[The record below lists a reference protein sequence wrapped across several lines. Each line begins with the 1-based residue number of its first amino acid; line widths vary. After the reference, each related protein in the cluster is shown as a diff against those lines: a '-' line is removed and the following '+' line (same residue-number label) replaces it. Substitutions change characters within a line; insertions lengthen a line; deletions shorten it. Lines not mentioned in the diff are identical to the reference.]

1 MSNTKITVVSYC
13 HEAHKCWIPFWA
25 EQLSKQILK
34 DFDVLFIAHN
44 WSGTLEEQELEFRTM
59 LDKQEFYDFWQGI
72 KGKKRFKVYS
82 SPPVIGDVI
91 DEGCRSVETEYF
103 AHWDIDDPMHP
114 DRLRLQYEFLVA
126 NPDTDFLNARAVGFH
141 GEVPEWPEDLCE
153 HAPEENPLVTQL
165 TDPRL
170 QTHDQIRQVLEGG
183 HNCLAHG
190 LMVYRPEVILDLGG
204 FSRSD
209 VKLDGK
215 SPDFETWK
223 KALMAGYK
231 FHRLPEL
238 LMMWRL
244 DSSSIRHV

>member
-1 MSNTKITVVSYC
+1 MVQLNRITVVSYC
-13 HEAHKCWIPFWA
+13 HEAHEPWIPFWI
-25 EQLSKQILK
+25 EQISAQDTTAFHLI
-34 DFDVLFIAHN
+34 FIFHN
-44 WSGTLEEQELEFRTM
+44 WKDKEKLKASKKLLDDAFGFRIM
-59 LDKQEFYDFWQGI
+59 LYEYE
-72 KGKKRFKVYS
+72 S
-82 SPPVIGDVI
+82 EPVIGEVI
-91 DEGCRSVETEYF
+91 DFACSKVETEFF
-103 AHWDIDDPMHP
+103 AHWDVDDPMHP
-114 DRLRLQYEFLVA
+114 SRIRLQDEFLSA
-126 NPDTDFLNARAVGFH
+126 YPDVDFLNARAVGFH
-141 GEVPEWPEDLCE
+141 GEIPEWPEDLME
-153 HAPEENPLVTQL
+153 HKAGESPLVHQL

-170 QTHDQIRQVLEGG
+170 QEHDQIKRVLMGG

-190 LMVYRPEVILDLGG
+190 LMVYRPEVILKLGG

>member
-1 MSNTKITVVSYC
+1 MVSKITVVSYC
-13 HEAHKCWIPFWA
+13 HEAHKPWIPFWA
-25 EQLSKQILK
+25 EQISKQTSK
-34 DFDVLFIAHN
+34 DFKVLFIAHN
-44 WSGTLEEQELEFRTM
+44 WGPEGEEQVWKNSTEVAKIAAKHFDDEL
-59 LDKQEFYDFWQGI
+59 YHN
-72 KGKKRFKVYS
+72 RFNIHSYW

-91 DEGCRSVETEYF
+91 DYGCRQIDTEYL

-114 DRLRLQYEFLVA
+114 DRLRLQHDFLVA
-126 NPDTDFLNARAVGFH
+126 NPDVDFLNARAIGFH
-141 GEVPEWPEDLCE
+141 GEFPGWPDDLTE
-153 HAPEENPLVTQL
+153 HAEHDNPLVRQL
-165 TDPRL
+165 TDPNL
-170 QTHDQIRQVLEGG
+170 QSHDQIKRVLFDG

-190 LMVYRPEVILDLGG
+190 LMVYRSELMLDLGG

-215 SPDFETWK
+215 SPDYETWK
-223 KALMAGYK
+223 KVLMAGYK